1 MLVLMAEPFHD
12 IIGSTST
19 YMCCVANHMLHLL
32 RENISWHI
40 VFRFI
45 FFFCSFNYVVLLET
59 ESASTISIWESII
72 RSKTKKWQKHF
83 FSRRSICPSSL
94 VHSRCSADRTK
105 QIESGAQRQKYFL
118 PPKTIFLS
126 NMFSISIHTVHS
138 ILIGSASLNIVNV
151 NSIGTES
158 ISGKNKNK
166 QYFHLPLQ
174 IEHKIHLDVRF
185 VFVLFFC
192 TSRSS
197 VLIPSIAYG
206 KISTNG
212 QVVDANDGKK
222 LEVPFHW
229 EYLVSIDLCPS
240 NVFITFVYRR
250 QGHLANVLL
259 PNSTYNREVL
269 LDEYVV
275 SAAKVYS
282 TRLQWNWHHSRK
294 FLHSLDWIAPD
305 KVNCW
310 ESIWARCC
318 DGDAHKMNCGG
329 RKLIVS
335 RDITISLDMDY
346 DVVGQAM
353 VNILHSPTHRG
364 HEWWNT
370 NAASN
375 WFDRHTV
382 QQFIHY
388 YKHIEFTWTLW
399 WIWLHQCHCLPL
411 PHTT

>member
-1 MLVLMAEPFHD
+1 MKRERGGGRWGATYCCKHAHSAHSIWTRLMLVLMAEPFHD

-19 YMCCVANHMLHLL
+19 FMCCVANHMLHLL

-72 RSKTKKWQKHF
+72 RSKPKKWQQHF

-105 QIESGAQRQKYFL
+105 QIESGAQRQKYFF

-185 VFVLFFC
+185 VFVLF
-192 TSRSS
+192 
-197 VLIPSIAYG
+197 LLY
-206 KISTNG
+206 IST
-212 QVVDANDGKK
+212 
-222 LEVPFHW
+222 
-229 EYLVSIDLCPS
+229 
-240 NVFITFVYRR
+240 
-250 QGHLANVLL
+250 
-259 PNSTYNREVL
+259 
-269 LDEYVV
+269 
-275 SAAKVYS
+275 
-282 TRLQWNWHHSRK
+282 
-294 FLHSLDWIAPD
+294 
-305 KVNCW
+305 
-310 ESIWARCC
+310 
-318 DGDAHKMNCGG
+318 
-329 RKLIVS
+329 
-335 RDITISLDMDY
+335 
-346 DVVGQAM
+346 
-353 VNILHSPTHRG
+353 
-364 HEWWNT
+364 
-370 NAASN
+370 
-375 WFDRHTV
+375 
-382 QQFIHY
+382 
-388 YKHIEFTWTLW
+388 
-399 WIWLHQCHCLPL
+399 
-411 PHTT
+411 